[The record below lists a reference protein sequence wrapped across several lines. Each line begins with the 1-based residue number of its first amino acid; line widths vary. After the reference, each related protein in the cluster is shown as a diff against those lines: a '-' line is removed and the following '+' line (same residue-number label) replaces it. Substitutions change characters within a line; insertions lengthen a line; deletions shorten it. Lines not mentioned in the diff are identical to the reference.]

1 MIKYICFEVD
11 GQRRYRGEGNI
22 QFTCFYPY
30 AHTPK
35 TLTAGKLVDSNMG
48 GTFGCGLIIKKN
60 EIPEGVECEIVDIK
74 NTDYQL
80 IKTVTINN
88 AQEPIL
94 IDDTEYYLHS
104 TLEADAYDKNNTYFA
119 PKGPLTGKVLNHY
132 SIIDYPTKPQWALSS
147 GLPLH
152 REFTLPVNCGEV
164 LGSFNMTISVSPGKY
179 KLTWG
184 ALGFED
190 VEVLSGN
197 NTIYWDAKLGLIY
210 DSTSQTKKIIPHKG
224 HTTGQVQ
231 YGLTPQLY
239 EWDNVNKEYTKME
252 QCNYTIDY
260 DYWYY

>member
-1 MIKYICFEVD
+1 MSYENLDYDFIGFTYNGKHSIKDLGIYRVSNGDRYEDKWLPTSKEKTASVDGQIGQYYFGDSIESKIIPVAFAFDDLTEERYRDLRLTFNSDGLHDLVFDENPYKIYSAKVTGTAMIKYICFEVD

-35 TLTAGKLVDSNMG
+35 TLAAGKLVDSNMG

-132 SIIDYPTKPQWALSS
+132 SIIDYPTKP
-147 GLPLH
+147 
-152 REFTLPVNCGEV
+152 
-164 LGSFNMTISVSPGKY
+164 
-179 KLTWG
+179 
-184 ALGFED
+184 
-190 VEVLSGN
+190 
-197 NTIYWDAKLGLIY
+197 
-210 DSTSQTKKIIPHKG
+210 
-224 HTTGQVQ
+224 
-231 YGLTPQLY
+231 
-239 EWDNVNKEYTKME
+239 
-252 QCNYTIDY
+252 
-260 DYWYY
+260 